1 MPARRDGM
9 RVVYGRRRIA
19 RRVRELAR
27 ALDRAYDGRP
37 VTLCGVLTGGAVFA
51 ADLARAMRND
61 RVSLDF
67 LKASSYGVGRRSS
80 GRVRLT
86 VLDPAG
92 VRGRDVVVVEDI
104 LDTGRTLR
112 AVSRALRERGARS
125 VRTVVLLE
133 KPVRRP
139 PGMEADWVGFRMRT
153 AAFVCGYGLDAGH
166 RWRNLP
172 DVVLAPAGVDGRRRP

>member
-1 MPARRDGM
+1 MPVRRNGL

-19 RRVRELAR
+19 ARVRALAR
-27 ALDRAYDGRP
+27 ELDLAYDGRP

-67 LKASSYGVGRRSS
+67 LKASSYGRGTRST
-80 GRVRLT
+80 GRVRLS

-92 VRGRDVVVVEDI
+92 VEGRDVVVVEDI
-104 LDTGRTLR
+104 LETGRTLR
-112 AVSRALRERGARS
+112 AVARELLRRGARS

-133 KPVRRP
+133 KPVPRDGGLVP
-139 PGMEADWVGFRMRT
+139 DWVGFRMRE
-153 AAFVCGYGLDAGH
+153 AVFVCGYGLDAGH

-172 DVVLAPAGVDGRRRP
+172 DIVVAPHPRAARSGR